1 MDVQKDAQLLLQLL
15 FLFGKV
21 KRSVESRRSTKRQPE
36 IDRKASILAQLWEK
50 MDEALYSA
58 TYVDNY
64 IDSVENLP
72 DDVQRHLSRIRDID
86 VQYRSKYF
94 DGGHS

>member
-1 MDVQKDAQLLLQLL
+1 
-15 FLFGKV
+15 
-21 KRSVESRRSTKRQPE
+21 
-36 IDRKASILAQLWEK
+36 

-86 VQYRSKYF
+86 VQYRSKFFEIIIFEVIVYLWNF
-94 DGGHS
+94 NGKNFIF

>member
-1 MDVQKDAQLLLQLL
+1 MIPNVNAL
-15 FLFGKV
+15 
-21 KRSVESRRSTKRQPE
+21 P
-36 IDRKASILAQLWEK
+36 ILAEIWEN

-86 VQYRSKYF
+86 VQYRSELI
-94 DGGHS
+94 

>member
-1 MDVQKDAQLLLQLL
+1 MLNPV
-15 FLFGKV
+15 
-21 KRSVESRRSTKRQPE
+21 ST
-36 IDRKASILAQLWEK
+36 
-50 MDEALYSA
+50 EALLYSA

-86 VQYRSKYF
+86 VQYRS
-94 DGGHS
+94 

>member
-1 MDVQKDAQLLLQLL
+1 M
-15 FLFGKV
+15 G
-21 KRSVESRRSTKRQPE
+21 
-36 IDRKASILAQLWEK
+36 ILAELLEK
-50 MDEALYSA
+50 MDEAIFSA

-86 VQYRSKYF
+86 VQYRSKYPWTKWIQN
-94 DGGHS
+94 HLAYTVVI